1 MGVGERGVCCLLI
14 GGRARHFAAAR
25 RAPVFR
31 ELYSEKR
38 VIEEERRLRV
48 DDAPLGT

>member
-1 MGVGERGVCCLLI
+1 MCLSSLI
-14 GGRARHFAAAR
+14 HMPQPR

-31 ELYSEKR
+31 QLYSEKT

-48 DDAPLGT
+48 DNSPLGRWVWVRARHVY